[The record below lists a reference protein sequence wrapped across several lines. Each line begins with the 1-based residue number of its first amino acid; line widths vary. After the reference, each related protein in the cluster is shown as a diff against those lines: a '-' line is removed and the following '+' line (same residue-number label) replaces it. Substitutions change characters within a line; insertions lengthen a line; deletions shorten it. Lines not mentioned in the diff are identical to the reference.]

1 MLNENTIKQLVSMPC
16 FISNVSKLAYMLHMS
31 QRDASQELLIELLDH
46 RLHSWSDKDVTLA
59 IQRDQQNL
67 KWKVKYARKDLVRQ
81 FHKDATRELEK
92 AQMVSHMTPQSSN
105 QAETLEALERLQEL
119 FKNKATRTW
128 AKSVLLF
135 GRRETMARFNGQ
147 TQRQFNSKLI
157 KVCKYARQHRHQQ
170 PKQPSS
176 NAKELHILIQWNDL
190 MADQE
195 TSDEDVQAFINSHQ
209 DYIDEVIINTSL
221 IKFQGKVLKDFAQ
234 AGKDKYTFNELMHT
248 RYIKLEQE
256 LKEKDR

>member
-1 MLNENTIKQLVSMPC
+1 MLSEEVIKELVSTPA
-16 FISNVSKLAYMLHMS
+16 FISNASKLAYMLHMS

-46 RLHSWSDKDVTLA
+46 RLHKWSDKELTLA

-67 KWKVKYARKDLVRQ
+67 KWKIKYAYKDYYRRFNKEVN
-81 FHKDATRELEK
+81 KELEK

-135 GRRETMARFNGQ
+135 GRRETMIQFHQ
-147 TQRQFNSKLI
+147 TRRQFNNKLT
-157 KVCKYARQHRHQQ
+157 KVCKYARQHRQHNQS
-170 PKQPSS
+170 SS
-176 NAKELHILIQWNDL
+176 NVKELELLKEWSQL
-190 MADQE
+190 MANE
-195 TSDEDVQAFINSHQ
+195 STSDSDVQAFIGQHEA
-209 DYIDEVIINTSL
+209 YINEVINSPQVAFQGRL
-221 IKFQGKVLKDFAQ
+221 IKDFEH
-234 AGKDKYTFNELMHT
+234 AGKDKYTFNEFMHT

-256 LKEKDR
+256 KLKENK